1 MSIKRNR
8 KDELGNRLKTLEY
21 VETSQVFPP
30 NTYLY
35 VRLDG
40 RGFSKFTKG
49 LQRPYDERMS
59 KLMEAT
65 AKYLLTEFNCTFSYT
80 QSDEISLII
89 EHGYEKPCI
98 FEGKKQKLL
107 STIAS
112 ACTSYFAFH
121 LSEYIPEKAELVKEG
136 KCRLPTFD
144 CRIFPLTTKDEATN
158 SILWRENDA
167 TKNAISMAA
176 SHYFSHKELQNKT
189 GLVMKDMLKTKA
201 NVNFDSYPA
210 FFKTG
215 IGFKKQL
222 VEYVPLE
229 GESFIRSQVI
239 KAKPLYTMP
248 HQERVKHIFNVRTI
262 QNKVEPIL

>member
-1 MSIKRNR
+1 MSVKRNR
-8 KDELGNRLKTLEY
+8 KDELGNRLKSMER

-59 KLMEAT
+59 QLMEAT
-65 AKYLLTEFNCTFSYT
+65 TKHLFKEFNCIFSLV

-89 EHGYEKPCI
+89 NNSYDSGCI

-112 ACTSYFAFH
+112 SCTAYFNMY
-121 LSEYIPEKAELVKEG
+121 LSKYLPEKAEAILNG

-144 CRIFPLTTKDEATN
+144 CRIFPLGTKDEATN
-158 SILWRENDA
+158 AILWRENDA

-201 NVNFDSYPA
+201 NVNFESYPD
-210 FFKTG
+210 FFKHGT
-215 IGFKKQL
+215 GFKKQS
-222 VEYVPLE
+222 VNYVSTDPNVVDY
-229 GESFIRSQVI
+229 IRTKII
-239 KAKPLYTMP
+239 KTKVLKTMT
-248 HQERVKHIFNVRTI
+248 HEERVKHVFDIDTRTE
-262 QNKVEPIL
+262 VVA